1 MGQEGYKV
9 GLPIGFQCAQEEAR
23 GENGN
28 KYKKNGGVF
37 TNRIPAVFTCCLIGA
52 CSFPSSCLFSVIKE
66 PINYKDTGYKNSN
79 KYI

>member
-37 TNRIPAVFTCCLIGA
+37 TNRVPAVFYMLSDRGM
-52 CSFPSSCLFSVIKE
+52 FFSVFMLIFR
-66 PINYKDTGYKNSN
+66 N
-79 KYI
+79 KKSR